1 MNRPYLS
8 KRARQGLESLL
19 SRSIAQTEED
29 LVAMQWIRGMLD
41 RAAIIAS
48 PKAQDAPSP
57 RMGGSSNAPSQGE
70 EAIV

>member
-41 RAAIIAS
+41 RAAMIAN
-48 PKAQDAPSP
+48 PKAQDAQSP
-57 RMGGSSNAPSQGE
+57 RMGEGRKALPQGE
-70 EAIV
+70 EATV

>member
-19 SRSIAQTEED
+19 SRSIATTEED

-70 EAIV
+70 EITT

>member
-41 RAAIIAS
+41 RAAIIGN

-57 RMGGSSNAPSQGE
+57 RTGGSSNAPSQGE
-70 EAIV
+70 EITT

>member
-19 SRSIAQTEED
+19 SRSIATTEED

-41 RAAIIAS
+41 RAAIIGN

-57 RMGGSSNAPSQGE
+57 RTGGSSNAPSQGE
-70 EAIV
+70 EATT

>member
-19 SRSIAQTEED
+19 SRSIATTEED

-41 RAAIIAS
+41 RAAMIAS
-48 PKAQDAPSP
+48 PKAQDAQSP

>member
-8 KRARQGLESLL
+8 KRVREGLESLL
-19 SRSIAQTEED
+19 SRSIATTEED

-48 PKAQDAPSP
+48 PKAQDALSP

-70 EAIV
+70 EATV

>member
-41 RAAIIAS
+41 RAAIIGN
-48 PKAQDAPSP
+48 PKAQDAQSP
-57 RMGGSSNAPSQGE
+57 RTGGSSNAPSQGE
-70 EAIV
+70 EITT

>member
-8 KRARQGLESLL
+8 KRVREGLEVML
-19 SRSIAQTEED
+19 SRSIAKSEEEI
-29 LVAMQWIRGMLD
+29 VAMQWIRGMLD
-41 RAAIIAS
+41 RAAIIGN

-70 EAIV
+70 EETV

>member
-8 KRARQGLESLL
+8 KRVREGLEAIL

-57 RMGGSSNAPSQGE
+57 RTGGSSNAPSQGE
-70 EAIV
+70 EATV